1 MKAAY
6 ELSDKIEK
14 GEVDV
19 DEPDLPRVEVEES
32 APFVSKRKFGTMNY
46 KIRNERATS

>member
-1 MKAAY
+1 MKPAH

-19 DEPDLPRVEVEES
+19 DEPDMPRAEVEES
-32 APFVSKRKFGTMNY
+32 APFVSARKFGTMNY
-46 KIRNERATS
+46 KIRNERAT